1 MTDTVKYLDLAMLER
16 LAQPI
21 RRIRTDC
28 GILAAPEEQS
38 WDIRDSRQRR
48 FQFRKIVVP

>member
-1 MTDTVKYLDLAMLER
+1 MTSAVKYFDLAMLER

-28 GILAAPEEQS
+28 GILAAPEQQR
-38 WDIRDSRQRR
+38 WDIRDSRQGR